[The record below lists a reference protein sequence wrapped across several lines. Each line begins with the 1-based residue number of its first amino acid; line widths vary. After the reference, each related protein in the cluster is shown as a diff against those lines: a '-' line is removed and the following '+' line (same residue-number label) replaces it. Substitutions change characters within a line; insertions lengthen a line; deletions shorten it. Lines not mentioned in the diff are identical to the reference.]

1 MNDYFSHLIGQ
12 DNVKK
17 KLNFYL
23 KAYHATSVCPFLN
36 LVGAK
41 GLGKT
46 LFAKEFAKNLNN
58 KDGAK
63 RPFLELN
70 CSTIKN
76 NAQFFDQIF
85 IPIIMNNEITI
96 LFDEAHA
103 LPKDLTMAF
112 LTIFNT
118 EKTNTKEFV
127 YDDQTFTFD
136 FTKQTFIFATTE
148 SDKLFPPL
156 KDRLSTVDF
165 EQYSTNNLSDIIKL
179 NCEGVNFSKD
189 ALDAL
194 SLTVRGNARNAV
206 MRSKEIVLYC
216 ESENKN
222 TFDLDD
228 YANLTDLL
236 GILPHGITC
245 TEKQIVEILS
255 DRGSCKLQTLSAVTG
270 LSPTSLRRD
279 HEVYLLRK
287 NFIQIDGERKI
298 THHGKNLIQS
308 L

>member
-1 MNDYFSHLIGQ
+1 
-12 DNVKK
+12 
-17 KLNFYL
+17 
-23 KAYHATSVCPFLN
+23 
-36 LVGAK
+36 
-41 GLGKT
+41 
-46 LFAKEFAKNLNN
+46 
-58 KDGAK
+58 
-63 RPFLELN
+63 
-70 CSTIKN
+70 
-76 NAQFFDQIF
+76 
-85 IPIIMNNEITI
+85 
-96 LFDEAHA
+96 
-103 LPKDLTMAF
+103 
-112 LTIFNT
+112 
-118 EKTNTKEFV
+118 
-127 YDDQTFTFD
+127 
-136 FTKQTFIFATTE
+136 
-148 SDKLFPPL
+148 
-156 KDRLSTVDF
+156 
-165 EQYSTNNLSDIIKL
+165 
-179 NCEGVNFSKD
+179 
-189 ALDAL
+189 
-194 SLTVRGNARNAV
+194 

-245 TEKQIVEILS
+245 TEKQILQILS